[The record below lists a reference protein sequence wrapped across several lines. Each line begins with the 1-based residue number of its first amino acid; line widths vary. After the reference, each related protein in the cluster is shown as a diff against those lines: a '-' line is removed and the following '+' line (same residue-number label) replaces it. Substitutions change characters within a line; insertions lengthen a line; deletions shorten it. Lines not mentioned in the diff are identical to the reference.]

1 MNHENQ
7 NIEHKRIWKDEYLKW
22 VSGFAN
28 AQGGKIYIGIDDDLT
43 IVGVE
48 NLHKQLEDIPNK
60 IINNTGVF
68 PETNHLTMEGK
79 DVIEI
84 VIEPCGMPISYRG
97 VYYYRSGA
105 TKQEF
110 RGAALH
116 QFLLKKM
123 GLNWEDIPC
132 DGFTLDDIDD
142 GAINYFLDHAIDE
155 GRMDNE
161 SRKSAKEDVLY
172 NLGLIKDGVPTNGAV
187 LLFGKYPQRRFVTS
201 SFKIGRFG
209 ADDADLLSQDQIE
222 GNLIQMTDKIMQ
234 VLSSKY
240 LIRPIHY
247 EGLQRKEP
255 LEIPEDALR
264 EIIFNSIVHKL
275 QFGSWN
281 QMSIYDD
288 HIRLWN
294 EGVLPE
300 DYTVE
305 TLMSKHTSK
314 PRNPKMAQVFYR
326 AGFIEAWG
334 RGYEKIMKAFDKANL
349 MRPEFTVEQGGVT
362 AVIYREIFMSI
373 RGDKHPIQTDIK
385 LNQNWTKTDTES
397 IQNDTKPIQNR
408 TKSEERTIILGA
420 IKNNPLIT
428 MDALSDLLKITKS
441 SVQRRLDAL
450 VKEGRLRHIGPTKG
464 GSWEVIE

>member
-1 MNHENQ
+1 MGFLSAPDMNNENQ
-7 NIEHKRIWKDEYLKW
+7 NTEYKRIWKDEYLKW

-28 AQGGKIYIGIDDDLT
+28 AQGGKIYIGIDDDMT
-43 IVGVE
+43 VIGVD

-60 IINNTGVF
+60 IISNTGVF
-68 PETNHLTMEGK
+68 PETNHLEIEGK

-110 RGAALH
+110 RGTALH

-132 DGFTLDDIDD
+132 DGVTLDDIDD
-142 GAINYFLDHAIDE
+142 GAIEYFLDHAIGE
-155 GRMDNE
+155 GRMEPE
-161 SRKSAKEDVLY
+161 SRKSSKEEVLS
-172 NLGLIKDGVPTNGAV
+172 NLGLIKDGIPTNGAV

-209 ADDADLLSQDQIE
+209 ADDADLLSQDQVE
-222 GNLIQMTDKIMQ
+222 GNLIQMTDKIIQ

-275 QFGSWN
+275 QFGTWN

-300 DYTVE
+300 NYTVD
-305 TLMSKHTSK
+305 TLLSKHTSK

-349 MRPEFTVEQGGVT
+349 KRPEFTVEQGGVT
-362 AVIYREIFMSI
+362 AIIYREIFMAV
-373 RGDKHPIQTDIK
+373 RGDANPNQTDTEPIQT
-385 LNQNWTKTDTES
+385 
-397 IQNDTKPIQNR
+397 DTKPIQNR
-408 TKSEERTIILGA
+408 TKAEERAIILDA
-420 IKNNPLIT
+420 VKKNPLIT
-428 MDALSDLLKITKS
+428 MDRLSDLLKITKS

-450 VKEGRLRHIGPTKG
+450 VKEGKLRHNGPTNG
-464 GSWEVIE
+464 GSWQVIE

>member
-1 MNHENQ
+1 M
-7 NIEHKRIWKDEYLKW
+7 
-22 VSGFAN
+22 
-28 AQGGKIYIGIDDDLT
+28 
-43 IVGVE
+43 VGVE
-48 NLHKQLEDIPNK
+48 NLHRQLEDIPNK

-68 PETNHLTMEGK
+68 PETNHLTVDGK

-132 DGFTLDDIDD
+132 DGITLDDIDD
-142 GAINYFLDHAIDE
+142 GAIQYFLDHAIGE
-155 GRMDNE
+155 GRMEPE
-161 SRKSAKEDVLY
+161 SRKSSKEDVLY
-172 NLGLIKDGVPTNGAV
+172 NLGLIKDGIPTNGAV
-187 LLFGKYPQRRFVTS
+187 LLFGKNPQRRFVTS

-275 QFGSWN
+275 QFGTWN

-300 DYTVE
+300 NYTLE

-334 RGYEKIMKAFDKANL
+334 HGYEKIMKAFDKANL
-349 MRPEFTVEQGGVT
+349 KRPEFTVEQGGVT
-362 AVIYREIFMSI
+362 AVIYREIFMSV
-373 RGDKHPIQTDIK
+373 RGYQNRTRTEPEPIQTKQDTQK
-385 LNQNWTKTDTES
+385 GSEKGSEKSSEKGSKKTRDRIVCEM
-397 IQNDTKPIQNR
+397 K
-408 TKSEERTIILGA
+408 E
-420 IKNNPLIT
+420 NPLVTINELAT
-428 MDALSDLLKITKS
+428 MLSISDRAVSKHLKKL
-441 SVQRRLDAL
+441 QE
-450 VKEGRLRHIGPTKG
+450 EGIIKRVGADRG
-464 GSWEVIE
+464 GFWEVINHSS